1 MRMKMFTAESFDK
14 AQALIFAEFG
24 RDAVILS
31 ERVVDGGVEVR
42 AAIDRAQSAR
52 LPVRELR
59 PRPEVQE
66 RAASDALR
74 GRLRETLTWHGMS
87 EAVADMI
94 ALGASRL
101 SSRDIDARHALASAL
116 EGVIACAPIPAL
128 PDRNILLVGPAGAG
142 RTATAAKLVR
152 RAALTRQSLVPVAAD
167 FDATAGAEQLRAY
180 LSEERDLVRSASDP
194 DALFA
199 TLASLEEQDQRCVI
213 DLPAINPFDTEDLAR
228 MHDLVTAIG
237 AEPILVMSA
246 EGHPADLE
254 EAADAFARLGVRRVV
269 LTRLDAVRRR
279 GGAFAAIASARL
291 SLSHL
296 GVTPFIGGGLVPAA
310 SARIAALL
318 TEDAPVREAL
328 KGAA

>member
-1 MRMKMFTAESFDK
+1 MRMKMFSAESFDK
-14 AQALIFAEFG
+14 AQAMIFAEFG

-52 LPVRELR
+52 LPVREMRAR
-59 PRPEVQE
+59 PDVHE
-66 RAASDALR
+66 RASSDALR

-87 EAVADMI
+87 EAAADVI
-94 ALGASRL
+94 AQSAAKL
-101 SSRDIDARHALASAL
+101 SSRDVDARHALSSAL
-116 EGVIACAPIPAL
+116 EGVLACAPLPAL
-128 PDRNILLVGPAGAG
+128 PERNILLVGPPGSG

-152 RAALTRQSLVPVAAD
+152 RAALTHHALVPVAAD
-167 FDATAGAEQLRAY
+167 FDATAGGEQLRAY
-180 LSEERDLVRSASDP
+180 LSEERDLVHAAADP
-194 DALFA
+194 DTLLALL
-199 TLASLEEQDQRCVI
+199 TRLESGQQRCVI
-213 DLPAINPFDTEDLAR
+213 DLPGINPFDSEDLAR
-228 MHDLVTAIG
+228 LRDLVAAIA
-237 AEPILVMSA
+237 AEPVLVMSA
-246 EGHPADLE
+246 EGHPCDLE
-254 EAADAFARLGVRRVV
+254 EAADAFARCGVRRVI

-310 SARIAALL
+310 TPRIAALL